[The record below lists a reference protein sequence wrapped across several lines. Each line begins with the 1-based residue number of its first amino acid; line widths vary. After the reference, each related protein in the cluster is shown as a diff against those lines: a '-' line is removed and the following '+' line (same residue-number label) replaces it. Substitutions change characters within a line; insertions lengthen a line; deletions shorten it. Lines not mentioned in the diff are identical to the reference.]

1 MAGRADVTEPSIRP
15 FHLLA
20 YTDAWEQGGAEMTFA
35 SLLAALPPQIS
46 VTVMG
51 NDPVVIPW
59 IASHR
64 PDARTVLVPAIRDRR
79 DIRSML
85 RHARMFRRLRPDL
98 IQFNLGM
105 MSCCQWPIFVAT
117 ARRRCPV
124 IAVENSPVA
133 SWSSTSSQ
141 LKRWTSPRLAAHLAV
156 GDRTARTIEE
166 VAGLRAGSIRT
177 LYHGVPDV
185 SPRPRPADAPPRII
199 NIARHVEVKG
209 VDVLLEAMRHVDPAV
224 HLIQVGSGPV
234 DLRGL
239 AVEFGVAD
247 RVEFREVPWEARAAD
262 LIPEADLFVL
272 PSRDE
277 GLPVSIME
285 AMLAAVPVVA
295 TDVGSIREEVVDG
308 ETGLLVPKEDPGA
321 LAVAI
326 NELMADPSRRAE
338 MGRRAREIALER
350 FTIDA
355 TVRRYCELYAEL
367 LEQRPALRDHAEG
380 LLR

>member
-1 MAGRADVTEPSIRP
+1 MTPSQIRP

-59 IASHR
+59 IAAHR
-64 PDARTVLVPAIRDRR
+64 PDAETVLLPPIADRR
-79 DIRSML
+79 DVVSML
-85 RHARMFRRLRPDL
+85 RHARTFRRLQPDL
-98 IQFNLGM
+98 VQFNLGM

-117 ARRRCPV
+117 ARRRWPV

-156 GDRTARTIEE
+156 GDRTARTIEG
-166 VAGLRAGSIRT
+166 VAGLRSGSIQT

-185 SPRPRPADAPPRII
+185 PPRPRPPGAPPRII

-209 VDVLLEAMRHVDPAV
+209 VDVLVEAMRSVDPEIG
-224 HLIQVGSGPV
+224 LIQVGSGPV
-234 DLRGL
+234 DLAGL
-239 AVEFGVAD
+239 ARELGVAD
-247 RVEFREVPWEARAAD
+247 RIEFREVPWESRAAE
-262 LIPEADLFVL
+262 LIPDADLFVL
-272 PSRDE
+272 SSRDE

-295 TDVGSIREEVVDG
+295 TDVGSIREEVADG
-308 ETGLLVPKEDPGA
+308 ETGLVVPKEDPEA
-321 LAVAI
+321 LAAAI
-326 NELMADPSRRAE
+326 NELMADPARRAR
-338 MGRRAREIALER
+338 MGARSREIALER

-355 TVRRYCELYAEL
+355 TVERYCDLYDRL
-367 LEQRPALRDHAEG
+367 LGSRVTSDHLAPSRG
-380 LLR
+380 VS